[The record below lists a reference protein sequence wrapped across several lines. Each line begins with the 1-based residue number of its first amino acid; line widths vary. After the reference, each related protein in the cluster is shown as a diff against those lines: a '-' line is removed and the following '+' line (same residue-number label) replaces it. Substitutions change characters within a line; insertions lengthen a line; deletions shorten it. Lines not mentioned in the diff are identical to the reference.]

1 MNQQIKKW
9 FILPGDYASPA
20 CNKNKAICV
29 SIQKHN
35 TLIINKYRMYT
46 FVIQECTLIYSN
58 ECTFLYDKSVHS
70 YYSSQIELISATSHC
85 CCHVAYYPSLLPP
98 VVPVFVLGVFSILSE
113 IYVHSLSLIDKSSL
127 SV

>member
-35 TLIINKYRMYT
+35 TLIINKYQNVHFCHTRVYNLD
-46 FVIQECTLIYSN
+46 ILKCTILQN
-58 ECTFLYDKSVHS
+58 
-70 YYSSQIELISATSHC
+70 SSQMVKKAINDINKRYICRMSLKEETVYIKVRGQAIVLLTLMLFEARDVS
-85 CCHVAYYPSLLPP
+85 PS
-98 VVPVFVLGVFSILSE
+98 F
-113 IYVHSLSLIDKSSL
+113 
-127 SV
+127 

>member
-35 TLIINKYRMYT
+35 TLIIN
-46 FVIQECTLIYSN
+46 
-58 ECTFLYDKSVHS
+58 KSVHS